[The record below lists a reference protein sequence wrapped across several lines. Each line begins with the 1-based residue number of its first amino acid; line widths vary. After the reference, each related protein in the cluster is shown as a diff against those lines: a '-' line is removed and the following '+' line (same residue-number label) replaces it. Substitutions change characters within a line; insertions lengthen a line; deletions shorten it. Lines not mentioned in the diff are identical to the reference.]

1 MTAGTYAGQVIP
13 TWHILDRRTGE
24 FKEAVPY
31 GSHNDLALM
40 AGDVSWLFRDEVAHN
55 RLSGE
60 VLYRTGDTRSLLTQM
75 TRDATQD
82 GSTGQGFEAT
92 R

>member
-1 MTAGTYAGQVIP
+1 MSAGTYAGKPIP
-13 TWHILDRRTGE
+13 VWHILDRRTGE

-40 AGDVSWLFRDEVAHN
+40 AGSTEYLFRHEVAHN

-60 VLYRTGDTRSLLTQM
+60 VLYR
-75 TRDATQD
+75 
-82 GSTGQGFEAT
+82 
-92 R
+92 